1 MKKRICL
8 LITCFSFMSA
18 YSANHKVTGS
28 IKDIVQNSIPAATI
42 RILAPDSSFVKGS
55 VTDEKGE
62 FCLDNIKKG
71 KYILSASCIGYTNR
85 FLDFEMP
92 DKDYELPTVIL
103 EENNVMLEGVTVTG
117 ASVIQKKDHLLIIP
131 DKQQVKHAY
140 TGYDLLYNLMIPGVV
155 VNRKEGAVTT
165 SRGSATLYINGVK
178 ADFHEIQ
185 NLRPK
190 DIERVEYFDMP
201 TGDYLGDIASV
212 NYITKVY
219 KTGGSISIDGE
230 QTIGYLGGK
239 YNIGSQVA
247 HNNTNYTFFG
257 GYNMREYD
265 GIETSSTEN
274 FKFPNYTVSRDKN
287 NSYANFNNNQQ
298 YAQFKVSNSTGKRNM
313 YGLVSFVRDE
323 TPHNDKGENLL
334 YSGSQEKLIQ
344 SVENSSQE
352 SFKPSASF
360 YGDFRLTNKQRL
372 RLILNGSYT
381 NNTYNRTYKEEKAIS
396 QTDVNEDLYSFSA
409 VGIYNIKFNHNNS
422 LEWNI
427 QHHHNI
433 TSSTYSGDYNS
444 WQHLWKGESLSFLS
458 YTQDIGKLSF
468 TISPGVSLL
477 QYQLHEDNAQYFWT
491 FRTHSWLTYNINSKN
506 QLFAG
511 LAIGNYS
518 PSINTINSVDQTVDF
533 LTIKRGNPYLDNTKI
548 YEYFLTYNTQLNPVN
563 LQFNLTYTTLS
574 DNLTNDYYIENDKLI
589 SSYRSNSS
597 FHTIKSELLS
607 SYRISDNLQTQA
619 TLRYEHMNVPNHAN
633 WKENNFF
640 ASLDVNYFI
649 RSFAINAYAK
659 TTERKLD
666 QTSLVYMKTPASYGL
681 SVRYSGKSWM
691 AEVGTENPFT
701 KHQHYREYADYGVY
715 QYNQVHT
722 SRIYQQT
729 GYIKLAYTFDFG
741 KKISKEE
748 RSVDTSINSGI
759 LKAK

>member
-1 MKKRICL
+1 MMAR
-8 LITCFSFMSA
+8 LIVFLMITFLSLKLQAQFALTGKIMDEHNNNISSVTIKAFS
-18 YSANHKVTGS
+18 
-28 IKDIVQNSIPAATI
+28 
-42 RILAPDSSFVKGS
+42 PDSSFIKGAIS
-55 VTDEKGE
+55 DENGVFLIEDLKS
-62 FCLDNIKKG
+62 G
-71 KYILSASCIGYTNR
+71 KYILSISCIGFVR
-85 FLDFEMP
+85 QFQSIEMP
-92 DKDYELPTVIL
+92 QGNYELPIIRL
-103 EENNVMLEGVTVTG
+103 KENNVTLDGVTITG
-117 ASVIQKKDHLLIIP
+117 SSFIQKKDRLLIIP
-131 DKQQVKHAY
+131 TKLQSKHAY

-274 FKFPNYTVSRDKN
+274 FQFPNYTVSRNKN

-298 YAQFKVSNSTGKRNM
+298 YAQFKVSNSSGKRNM

-422 LEWNI
+422 LGWNI
-427 QHHHNI
+427 QHHHDI
-433 TSSTYSGDYNS
+433 TSSIYSGDYNS
-444 WQHLWKGESLSFLS
+444 WQHFWKGESLSFLS
-458 YTQDIGKLSF
+458 YTQDIGKLFF

-477 QYQLHEDNAQYFWT
+477 QYHLHEDNAQSFWT
-491 FRTHSWLTYNINSKN
+491 FRAHSWLTYNINSKN
-506 QLFAG
+506 QLIASF
-511 LAIGNYS
+511 AIGNYS

-548 YEYFLTYNTQLNPVN
+548 YEYFLTYKTHLNPVN

-607 SYRISDNLQTQA
+607 SYRISANLQTQA

-649 RSFAINAYAK
+649 GSFAINAYAK

-666 QTSLVYMKTPASYGL
+666 HTSLVYMKTPASYGL

-741 KKISKEE
+741 KKISKEG